1 MNLIL
6 SLVLATIASTLTVV
20 FIKEYINRKEPV
32 YLLLTILSEALLIYS
47 YLNIFNIKDVSNYY
61 SYIKIISILLVS
73 FYGFLLLNE
82 PITNSKILGLTLGLL
97 SIYFLC

>member
-6 SLVLATIASTLTVV
+6 SLVIATITSVLTVV
-20 FIKEYINRKEPV
+20 FVKEYINRKQPI

-47 YLNIFNIKDVSNYY
+47 YLNILNIKDVSSYY
-61 SYIKIISILLVS
+61 SYIKILSILIVS
-73 FYGFLLLNE
+73 FYGFLVLNE
-82 PITNSKILGLTLGLL
+82 NITNNKIFGLIFGLL

>member
-6 SLVLATIASTLTVV
+6 YLLFATIASTLTVV
-20 FIKEYINRKEPV
+20 FVKEYINKKQPV

-47 YLNIFNIKDVSNYY
+47 YLNILNIKDVSSYY
-61 SYIKIISILLVS
+61 SYIKIMSILLVS
-73 FYGFLLLNE
+73 FYGFFVLNE
-82 PITNSKILGLTLGLL
+82 NITTNKILGLSFGLL

>member
-6 SLVLATIASTLTVV
+6 SLILATIASTLTIV
-20 FIKEYINRKEPV
+20 FIKEYINKKDTI

-61 SYIKIISILLVS
+61 SYIKIMSILLVS

-82 PITNSKILGLTLGLL
+82 PITNNKILGLTFGLL